1 MHLHPYCANISFFP
15 RKMILI
21 SLTVVRSRTLKVG
34 TLELEDKLSELPYLA
49 EAYVVAVPDME
60 ILHRV
65 AVIARL
71 NPSFKEEEANSLG
84 PDGKP
89 TSNMLFKV
97 RQDLTEL
104 KVAQYKLP
112 TLLRVLKDD
121 DVIPRTTT
129 DKVIRKKVIQ
139 IFFPQSADCKVE
151 DLPKEVLV
159 WDLKNDKNA
168 ESTGLWDWAAAQD

>member
-1 MHLHPYCANISFFP
+1 MHLRPYRVNISSFQ
-15 RKMILI
+15 RRVILT
-21 SLTVVRSRTLKVG
+21 SPTVVRSRTLKVG

-71 NPSFKEEEANSLG
+71 KPSFKEEDANILG
-84 PDGKP
+84 PDGNP
-89 TSNMLFKV
+89 ASNMLFKV
-97 RQDLTEL
+97 RRDLTEL

-112 TLLRVLKDD
+112 TLLRILKDD

-139 IFFPQSADCKVE
+139 TFFPQSADCKVE